1 MIDIL
6 SLVYIMIFS
15 PLVCAAILMFFKFA
29 PVKLPQ
35 YGNFA
40 LSLIVSILTFAISL
54 LLFDYCI
61 TYNGYTL
68 ENNYPICIIQNIPL
82 YFGVYADNLSSIFTL
97 LIAFLFLI
105 TNIFSYRYLLQNRQ
119 GFERFY
125 IYLNFTQFALFCF
138 FISSNLI
145 QSIVFLM
152 ILSLVEYLFANFYFQ
167 KPISQ
172 TNSKK
177 VFEINILADFILL
190 IASIAFLYFS
200 TLTPDTTSIPTLGYN
215 NINSLGLYSF
225 ASLNPLIFALI
236 CALFIIG
243 AIIKSAQFPFSPKTY
258 LASNAPNP
266 VFSII
271 ISPIMLGLGVF
282 LLFRLYPL
290 LNLTPVVFE
299 ILKITGILTAIF
311 GSLIA
316 LKENSIKNICS
327 WMAVSQTGVA
337 VFALGF
343 KMYDISLFYMLC
355 AGFGIILISFTL
367 NTVCYSTGSQENIKF
382 LGGLREKLPL
392 EAMAFLVGAVSVSGF
407 VFSGFYPRATI
418 LGNLFAAKNLI
429 YLTLLLICSF
439 LTAFY
444 LFRLYFRIFEGDYRG
459 TIEPKRVSRA
469 MIFAII
475 VLILPTVFFGFLFN
489 NYANS
494 IFSPLEYSKLGV
506 SNPFVN
512 VFAFVISALGY
523 YLAYNIYFTKRISS
537 IRNRFLRRLSSEHFY
552 MDIFIDFIFKD
563 FILFIAKIFAFFEKY
578 ILGFFCSLP
587 NLITRIISY
596 LTVKFEAKNI
606 NSQFFVSA
614 LWIALVLI
622 LASVFYFKTGVIR

>member
-6 SLVYIMIFS
+6 NLVYIMIFS
-15 PLVCAAILMFFKFA
+15 PLVCAAILMFFKLV
-29 PVKLPQ
+29 PIKLPQ

-40 LSLIVSILTFAISL
+40 ISLITSIFTFAISL
-54 LLFDYCI
+54 LLFDYSI
-61 TYNGYTL
+61 TYNGYAL

-97 LIAFLFLI
+97 LITFLFII

-125 IYLNFTQFALFCF
+125 IYLNFMQFALFCF

-152 ILSLVEYLFANFYFQ
+152 LLSLIEYLFANFYFQ

-177 VFEINILADFILL
+177 VFEINILADFILF

-200 TLTPDTTSIPTLGYN
+200 TLTPDTTSVPTLGFN

-271 ISPIMLGLGVF
+271 ISPLMLGLGIY

-327 WMAVSQTGVA
+327 WMAV
-337 VFALGF
+337 L
-343 KMYDISLFYMLC
+343 
-355 AGFGIILISFTL
+355 
-367 NTVCYSTGSQENIKF
+367 
-382 LGGLREKLPL
+382 
-392 EAMAFLVGAVSVSGF
+392 
-407 VFSGFYPRATI
+407 
-418 LGNLFAAKNLI
+418 
-429 YLTLLLICSF
+429 
-439 LTAFY
+439 
-444 LFRLYFRIFEGDYRG
+444 
-459 TIEPKRVSRA
+459 
-469 MIFAII
+469 
-475 VLILPTVFFGFLFN
+475 
-489 NYANS
+489 
-494 IFSPLEYSKLGV
+494 
-506 SNPFVN
+506 
-512 VFAFVISALGY
+512 
-523 YLAYNIYFTKRISS
+523 
-537 IRNRFLRRLSSEHFY
+537 
-552 MDIFIDFIFKD
+552 
-563 FILFIAKIFAFFEKY
+563 
-578 ILGFFCSLP
+578 
-587 NLITRIISY
+587 
-596 LTVKFEAKNI
+596 
-606 NSQFFVSA
+606 
-614 LWIALVLI
+614 
-622 LASVFYFKTGVIR
+622 

>member
-6 SLVYIMIFS
+6 NLVYIMIFS
-15 PLVCAAILMFFKFA
+15 PLVCAAILMFFKLV
-29 PVKLPQ
+29 PVKPPQ

-40 LSLIVSILTFAISL
+40 ISLITSIFTFAISL

-97 LIAFLFLI
+97 LITFLFLI

-145 QSIVFLM
+145 QSVVFLM

-271 ISPIMLGLGVF
+271 ISPLMLGLGVF

-290 LNLTPVVFE
+290 LNLTPAIFE
-299 ILKITGILTAIF
+299 ILKIAGIMTAIF
-311 GSLIA
+311 GSLVA

-327 WMAVSQTGVA
+327 WMAVSQTGIA
-337 VFALGF
+337 IFALGF

-355 AGFGIILISFTL
+355 AGFGIMLISFTL

>member
-6 SLVYIMIFS
+6 NLVYIMIFS
-15 PLVCAAILMFFKFA
+15 PLVCAAILMFFKLV
-29 PVKLPQ
+29 PVKPPQ

-40 LSLIVSILTFAISL
+40 ISLITSIFTFAISL

-97 LIAFLFLI
+97 LITFLFLI

-145 QSIVFLM
+145 QSVVFLM

-271 ISPIMLGLGVF
+271 ISPLMLGLGVF

-311 GSLIA
+311 GSLVA

-327 WMAVSQTGVA
+327 WMAVSQTGIA
-337 VFALGF
+337 IFALGF

-355 AGFGIILISFTL
+355 AGFGIMLISFTL

>member
-6 SLVYIMIFS
+6 NLVYIMIFS
-15 PLVCAAILMFFKFA
+15 PLVCAAILMFFKLV
-29 PVKLPQ
+29 PIKLPQ

-40 LSLIVSILTFAISL
+40 ISLITSIFTFAISL
-54 LLFDYCI
+54 LLFDYSI
-61 TYNGYTL
+61 TYNGYAL

-97 LIAFLFLI
+97 LITFLFII

-125 IYLNFTQFALFCF
+125 IYLNFMQFALFCF

-152 ILSLVEYLFANFYFQ
+152 VLSLIEYLFANFYFQ

-177 VFEINILADFILL
+177 VFEINILADFILF

-200 TLTPDTTSIPTLGYN
+200 TLTPDTTSVPTLGFN

-271 ISPIMLGLGVF
+271 ISPLMLGLGIY

-327 WMAVSQTGVA
+327 WMAVSQTGVV
-337 VFALGF
+337 VFTLGF
-343 KMYDISLFYMLC
+343 KMYDISLFYILC
-355 AGFGIILISFTL
+355 AGFGIMLISYTL

-382 LGGLREKLPL
+382 LGGLREKLPF
-392 EAMAFLVGAVSVSGF
+392 EAIAFLIGAISISGF
-407 VFSGFYPRATI
+407 VFSGFYPRANI

-444 LFRLYFRIFEGDYRG
+444 LFRAYFRIFEGDYRG
-459 TIEPKRVSRA
+459 TIEPKRVGRA
-469 MIFAII
+469 MIFAIVI
-475 VLILPTVFFGFLFN
+475 LILPTVSFGFIFN
-489 NYANS
+489 NYASS
-494 IFSPLEYSKLGV
+494 IFSSLQYNKLGV

-512 VFAFVISALGY
+512 VFAFVTSALGY

-537 IRNRFLRRLSSEHFY
+537 LRNRFLRRLASGHFY

-578 ILGFFCSLP
+578 ILGLLCSLP
-587 NLITRIISY
+587 NLITRIVSY

-606 NSQFFVSA
+606 NSQFFIVIIW
-614 LWIALVLI
+614 LTLI
-622 LASVFYFKTGVIR
+622 LFLTSVFYFKTGVIR